1 MCLQQNACADRL
13 RMHPYGLSLIDSHP
27 TQETVMLKMTMQ
39 ELDTIREECR
49 RIVRKKARW
58 SGLAS
63 IIPVPLLDLAAEAR
77 LLSRLLP
84 DITARFGLT
93 PEKIRQMPTAQR
105 EKVQWHMRNRR
116 PGFFGL
122 VATRMLLRR
131 SLQGQLGRVLTTQL
145 AKFVPLT
152 GTAVAGVMGYQVL
165 RRIADQYIDDCY
177 EVGRLVWQE
186 SAPSAPQAA

>member
-1 MCLQQNACADRL
+1 
-13 RMHPYGLSLIDSHP
+13 
-27 TQETVMLKMTMQ
+27 MLKMTMQ

-49 RIVRKKARW
+49 RLVRKKARW

-131 SLQGQLGRVLTTQL
+131 SLQGHLGRVLTTQL
-145 AKFVPLT
+145 AKFIPLT

-177 EVGRLVWQE
+177 EVGRLIWQE
-186 SAPSAPQAA
+186 STPQAPRPA